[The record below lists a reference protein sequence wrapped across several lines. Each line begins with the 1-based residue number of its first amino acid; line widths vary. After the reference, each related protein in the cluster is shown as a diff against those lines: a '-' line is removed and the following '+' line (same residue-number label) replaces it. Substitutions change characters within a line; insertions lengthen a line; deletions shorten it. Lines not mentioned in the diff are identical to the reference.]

1 MFELPVD
8 RCLVVA
14 PKLVVQKRQVF
25 HSRVV
30 LVHLFITWIFF
41 EHVHIAKHS

>member
-14 PKLVVQKRQVF
+14 PKLVVQNRQVF
-25 HSRVV
+25 HSHVV